1 MRVCLSKQAECQ
13 LDTKSSFYLKSGC
26 SVKVFL
32 AKNAKKAYK
41 KCVFL
46 TLICIK
52 YSNFLVCQDSVLYTM
67 FICII

>member
-1 MRVCLSKQAECQ
+1 MRACLSKQAECQ

-41 KCVFL
+41 KCVF
-46 TLICIK
+46 
-52 YSNFLVCQDSVLYTM
+52 
-67 FICII
+67 

>member
-1 MRVCLSKQAECQ
+1 MRACLSKQAECQ

-41 KCVFL
+41 RCVF
-46 TLICIK
+46 
-52 YSNFLVCQDSVLYTM
+52 
-67 FICII
+67 